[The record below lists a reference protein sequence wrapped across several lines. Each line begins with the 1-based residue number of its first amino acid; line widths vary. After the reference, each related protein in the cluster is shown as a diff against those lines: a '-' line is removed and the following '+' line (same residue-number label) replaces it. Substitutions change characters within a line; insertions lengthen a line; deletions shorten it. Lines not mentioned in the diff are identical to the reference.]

1 MQYGERGIE
10 VDSFMRNHLPLGST
24 DELDNQTTV
33 FFLSSSNWEI
43 EDDAELP
50 ERLIPAKVITY
61 PTRVCKTIK

>member
-50 ERLIPAKVITY
+50 ERLIPTKVITY